1 MEERYIQAVRID
13 WDEVPPSS
21 WLRAVPAL
29 QGLETLSFHRNIT
42 FFAGENGTGKS
53 TLLEAIAVA
62 YGFNPEGGTVN
73 YRFSTFDE
81 GAGLGR
87 AVRLVKGF
95 RHAPFGYFFRAESFF
110 NVASRAEVY
119 RNSGLGP
126 VAKEDYYRHYG
137 GKALHEQSHGESFLN
152 WFSACED
159 AGVYLM
165 DEPEAALS
173 PQRQLALLLQMV
185 RMARAGA
192 QFIVASHS
200 PILLGAPESEI
211 LAFDGTGVHPCAY
224 EDTESYQVTRLFLDG
239 RERLI
244 DRLLQE
250 EEP

>member
-81 GAGLGR
+81 VAGLGR

-159 AGVYLM
+159 AGVY
-165 DEPEAALS
+165 
-173 PQRQLALLLQMV
+173 
-185 RMARAGA
+185 
-192 QFIVASHS
+192 
-200 PILLGAPESEI
+200 
-211 LAFDGTGVHPCAY
+211 
-224 EDTESYQVTRLFLDG
+224 
-239 RERLI
+239 
-244 DRLLQE
+244 
-250 EEP
+250 

>member
-87 AVRLVKGF
+87 AVQLVRGF
-95 RHAPFGYFFRAESFF
+95 RHAPFGYFFGPRVFSTWPARPRTTASTAGWTKRNITAATAAGPCTSSPMGRAS
-110 NVASRAEVY
+110 
-119 RNSGLGP
+119 
-126 VAKEDYYRHYG
+126 
-137 GKALHEQSHGESFLN
+137 
-152 WFSACED
+152 
-159 AGVYLM
+159 
-165 DEPEAALS
+165 
-173 PQRQLALLLQMV
+173 
-185 RMARAGA
+185 
-192 QFIVASHS
+192 
-200 PILLGAPESEI
+200 
-211 LAFDGTGVHPCAY
+211 
-224 EDTESYQVTRLFLDG
+224 
-239 RERLI
+239 
-244 DRLLQE
+244 
-250 EEP
+250 

>member
-13 WDEVPPSS
+13 WDEVPRGS
-21 WLRAVPAL
+21 WLREVPAL
-29 QGLETLSFHRNIT
+29 QGLETLAFRRNIT

-53 TLLEAIAVA
+53 TLLEAIAAA
-62 YGFNPEGGTVN
+62 YGFNPEGGTLN

-81 GAGLGR
+81 ETGLNR
-87 AVRLVKGF
+87 AVQLVRGF

-110 NVASRAEVY
+110 NVASKAEDY
-119 RNSGLGP
+119 RLNSGMDK
-126 VAKEDYYRHYG
+126 AEYYRRYG

-200 PILLGAPESEI
+200 PVLLGAPEAEI
-211 LAFDGTGVHPCAY
+211 LAFDETGIHLCAY
-224 EDTESYQVTRLFLDG
+224 EETESYQITRLFLEG
-239 RERLI
+239 RDRLI
-244 DRLLQE
+244 GRLLQE

>member
-1 MEERYIQAVRID
+1 MEGRYIQAVRID
-13 WDEVPPSS
+13 WDEVPRGS

-29 QGLETLSFHRNIT
+29 RALETLSFGSNIT

-87 AVRLVKGF
+87 AVQLVRGF

-110 NVASRAEVY
+110 NVASKAEDY
-119 RNSGLGP
+119 RLNSGMDK
-126 VAKEDYYRHYG
+126 AEYYRRYG
-137 GKALHEQSHGESFLN
+137 GRALHEQSHGESFLN

>member
-87 AVRLVKGF
+87 AVQLVRGF

-110 NVASRAEVY
+110 NVASKAEEIGRAHV
-119 RNSGLGP
+119 
-126 VAKEDYYRHYG
+126 
-137 GKALHEQSHGESFLN
+137 
-152 WFSACED
+152 
-159 AGVYLM
+159 
-165 DEPEAALS
+165 
-173 PQRQLALLLQMV
+173 
-185 RMARAGA
+185 
-192 QFIVASHS
+192 
-200 PILLGAPESEI
+200 
-211 LAFDGTGVHPCAY
+211 
-224 EDTESYQVTRLFLDG
+224 
-239 RERLI
+239 
-244 DRLLQE
+244 
-250 EEP
+250 